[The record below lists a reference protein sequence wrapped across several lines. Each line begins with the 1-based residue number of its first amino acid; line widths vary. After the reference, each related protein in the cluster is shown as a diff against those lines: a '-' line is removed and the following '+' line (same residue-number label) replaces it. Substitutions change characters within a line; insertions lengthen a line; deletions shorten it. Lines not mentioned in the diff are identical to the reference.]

1 MNIVYVSNENYVR
14 HLAVSVVSLLENNEA
29 EEEIKIY
36 VISTGISE
44 LSKPKL
50 NKLVHSYQR

>member
-36 VISTGISE
+36 VIKE
-44 LSKPKL
+44 KL
-50 NKLVHSYQR
+50 KF